1 MTDSMPPRPA
11 DKRLPKPEPCPICRK
26 PAEAAFLPF
35 CSARCA
41 DIDLG
46 RWLTDRYAIP
56 TAADEDEDAEAA
68 PTVSP
73 DRDG

>member
-1 MTDSMPPRPA
+1 MTVSNSSRAPSA
-11 DKRLPKPEPCPICRK
+11 GAESCPICRK
-26 PAEAAFLPF
+26 AADPAFVPF

-56 TAADEDEDAEAA
+56 TVEDEDEDAEGSGGL
-68 PTVSP
+68 TRTP
-73 DRDG
+73 D

>member
-1 MTDSMPPRPA
+1 MSGIVPSKA
-11 DKRLPKPEPCPICRK
+11 KPKAEPCPICRK
-26 PAEAAFLPF
+26 PAQPEFQPF

-56 TAADEDEDAEAA
+56 TDEDEIEDDT
-68 PTVSP
+68 PQRSP
-73 DRDG
+73 

>member
-1 MTDSMPPRPA
+1 MSETPRPTPA
-11 DKRLPKPEPCPICRK
+11 KARKAEPCPICRK
-26 PAEAAFLPF
+26 PALADFQPF

-56 TAADEDEDAEAA
+56 TPDEDDEDDA
-68 PTVSP
+68 PARRSP
-73 DRDG
+73 